1 MLNKFKKLWNR
12 FDSKLYLEI
21 DRMPEGGMTE
31 LPDKLIP
38 FMWFFMRQIK
48 PLLIFILVV
57 ELLLAASSSAIFW
70 YVGELVKQEEYT
82 QAILLGGLAILLVRQ
97 LFIGIIHGTYDL
109 ILIPYFGQ
117 LIRRQLFWYTAN
129 QSLSYFQNDFAGR
142 IANKI
147 IQIPRLRDAVKSV
160 IGSVWFASIF
170 TITNLYFMFAV
181 HWALGLPL
189 LIWLGT
195 YIATLWYFVPKV
207 KDRSTVA
214 SEDLSMLTGKVVD
227 SLTNALPAKY
237 FARVQYEDEQI
248 VKQLKKHS
256 KSMRHM
262 TGTFWRMSLVI
273 DLLNSTLLISTT
285 LVGLWLVQ
293 TQGHIGVAALAMALP
308 MALQAT
314 FQSGWIMFEVSGV
327 FENLGAVQDSIDTL
341 SKPHKVRDKDR
352 APDLNIEKGK
362 ADIAFRDVFFNYGQD
377 AGSEKSVLQDFSLE
391 ISAGQK
397 VGLVGRSGAGKTTIT
412 GLLVRAHDIA
422 DGEIRIGGKNIADI
436 TQDSLRRNITVV
448 TQDSYLFHRSV
459 RDNIRYG
466 YPDASQAEIEQA
478 AKRASAHE
486 FIQGLEDNRGRK
498 GYDAFV
504 GERGVKL
511 SGGQRQRVAIARAVL
526 KKAPILIL
534 DEATSALD
542 SESEHAIQEALEGIM
557 EGKTVIAIAHRLS
570 TLRQMDRIIVMDEG
584 EIIEDGT
591 HNSLIRKKDGHYAKL
606 WKMQS
611 GGFLAEAA
619 E

>member
-1 MLNKFKKLWNR
+1 MLKSFKNIWSKIDKKL
-12 FDSKLYLEI
+12 YIEI
-21 DRMPEGGMTE
+21 DRFPEGGME
-31 LPDKLIP
+31 NLPDKLIP

-48 PLLIFILVV
+48 WFLAFILVI
-57 ELLLAASSSAIFW
+57 ELLLAGSSSIIFW

-82 QAILLGGLAILLVRQ
+82 KAMLIGGLAILLVRQ
-97 LFIGIIHGTYDL
+97 LFIAIIHGAYDL
-109 ILIPYFGQ
+109 VLIPYFGQ
-117 LIRRQLFWYTAN
+117 LARRQLFWYTAN
-129 QSLSYFQNDFAGR
+129 QSLGYFQNDFAGR

-147 IQIPRLRDAVKSV
+147 IQIPRLRDAVKSI
-160 IGSVWFASIF
+160 IGSVWFAGIF
-170 TITNLYFMFAV
+170 TVTNLYFMFGV
-181 HWALGLPL
+181 HWVLGLPL
-189 LIWLGT
+189 LCWLGG
-195 YIATLWYFVPKV
+195 YILTLWYFVPKV
-207 KDRSTVA
+207 KRRSTIA
-214 SEDLSMLTGKVVD
+214 SEDMSMLTGQVVD

-237 FARVQYEDEQI
+237 FARVKYEDERI

-256 KSMRHM
+256 RSMRDV

-273 DLLNSTLLISTT
+273 DLLNSSLLISTT

-314 FQSGWIMFEVSGV
+314 FQSGWIMFEVSGI
-327 FENLGAVQDSIDTL
+327 FESLGQVQDSIDTL
-341 SKPHKVRDKDR
+341 AKPHKVTDKKD
-352 APDLNIEKGK
+352 APDLKAQKGGAEIVFK
-362 ADIAFRDVFFNYGQD
+362 DVTFNYGQENSD
-377 AGSEKSVLQDFSLE
+377 EKSVLENFSLE
-391 ISAGQK
+391 IPAGQK

-422 DGEIRIGGKNIADI
+422 DGQILINGQNIADV
-436 TQDSLRRNITVV
+436 TQDSLRGNITVV

-459 RDNIRYG
+459 RDNIAYG
-466 YPDASQAEIEQA
+466 QLDATDEDIIEA
-478 AKRASAHE
+478 AKKAHAHD
-486 FIQGLEDNRGRK
+486 FIPALEDNKGRQ
-498 GYDAFV
+498 GYEAFV

-511 SGGQRQRVAIARAVL
+511 SGGQRQRVAIARAIL

-542 SESEHAIQEALEGIM
+542 SESEHAIQEALESIM

-570 TLRQMDRIIVMDEG
+570 TLRQMDRIIVMEQG
-584 EIIEDGT
+584 TIIEDGT
-591 HNSLIRKKDGHYAKL
+591 HASLIRKKDGHYARL

>member
-1 MLNKFKKLWNR
+1 MFKTFKNLKDKANKRLF
-12 FDSKLYLEI
+12 LEL
-21 DRMPEGGMTE
+21 DQMPEGGMKG
-31 LPDKLIP
+31 LPDKLVP
-38 FMWFFMRQIK
+38 FMWFFMRQVK
-48 PLLIFILVV
+48 GLLILILVLEIMV
-57 ELLLAASSSAIFW
+57 ASSSSLIFW
-70 YVGELVKQEEYT
+70 YVGELVKEQEYT
-82 QAILLGGLAILLVRQ
+82 RALLLGGLILLLMRQ
-97 LFIGIIHGTYDL
+97 FLIGAIHMVYDL
-109 ILIPYFGQ
+109 VYNPYFGNM
-117 LIRRQLFWYTAN
+117 IRRQLFWYTAN
-129 QSLSYFQNDFAGR
+129 QSLGYFQNDFAGR

-147 IQIPRLRDAVKSV
+147 VQIPSLRDAVKSI

-170 TITNLYFMFAV
+170 TLTNLYFMFSV
-181 HWALGLPL
+181 HWTLGLPL
-189 LIWLGT
+189 LIWLFA
-195 YIATLWYFVPKV
+195 YASTLAYFVPKV
-207 KDRSTVA
+207 KARATIM
-214 SEDLSMLTGKVVD
+214 SEDMSMLTGQIVD
-227 SLTNALPAKY
+227 SLTNVLPAKY
-237 FARVQYEDEQI
+237 FARIKYEDERI
-248 VKQLKKHS
+248 VNQLKTHS
-256 KSMRHM
+256 KSFRAT
-262 TGTFWRMSLVI
+262 TGTFWAMSLII
-273 DLLNSTLLISTT
+273 DCLNSALLISTT
-285 LVGLWLVQ
+285 LVGLWLVE

-314 FQSGWIMFEVSGV
+314 FQSGWIMFEVSGI
-327 FENLGAVQDSIDTL
+327 FENLGRVQDTIDTL
-341 SKPHKVRDKDR
+341 AKPHKVTDKDK
-352 APDLNIEKGK
+352 APELGVDRSNASISFKG
-362 ADIAFRDVFFNYGQD
+362 VEFNYGQEAKD
-377 AGSEKSVLQDFSLE
+377 EKPVLHDFDLE
-391 ISAGQK
+391 IPAGQK

-422 DGEIRIGGKNIADI
+422 GGEIVIGDQNIADV
-436 TQDSLRRNITVV
+436 TQDSLRRSITVV

-466 YPDASQAEIEQA
+466 HPGASQEEIEQA
-478 AKRASAHE
+478 ADCAHAHE
-486 FIQGLEDNRGRK
+486 FIAGLEDNKGRK

-542 SESEHAIQEALEGIM
+542 SESEHAIQEALESIM

-570 TLRQMDRIIVMDEG
+570 TLRQMDRIIVMEEG
-584 EIIEDGT
+584 RIIEDGT

>member
-1 MLNKFKKLWNR
+1 MLKLFKNIWSKI
-12 FDSKLYLEI
+12 DSKLYIEI
-21 DRMPEGGMTE
+21 DRFPDGGIKE

-48 PLLIFILVV
+48 WFLAFILIV
-57 ELLLAASSSAIFW
+57 ELLLAGSSSIIFW

-82 QAILLGGLAILLVRQ
+82 KAMLLGGLAILLVRQ
-97 LFIGIIHGTYDL
+97 LFIAIIHGAYDL
-109 ILIPYFGQ
+109 VLIPYFGQ
-117 LIRRQLFWYTAN
+117 LARRQLFWYTAN
-129 QSLSYFQNDFAGR
+129 QSLGYFQNDFAGR

-147 IQIPRLRDAVKSV
+147 IQIPRLRDAVKSI
-160 IGSVWFASIF
+160 IGSVWFAGIF
-170 TITNLYFMFAV
+170 TVTNLYFMFGV

-189 LIWLGT
+189 MFWLFG
-195 YIATLWYFVPKV
+195 YIATLWYFVPKI
-207 KDRSTVA
+207 KNRSTIA
-214 SEDLSMLTGKVVD
+214 SEDLSMLTGQVVD

-237 FARVQYEDEQI
+237 FARVKYEDERI

-256 KSMRHM
+256 RSMRNV
-262 TGTFWRMSLVI
+262 TGTFWRMSVVI
-273 DLLNSTLLISTT
+273 DFLNSGLLIATT
-285 LVGLWLVQ
+285 LVGLWIVQ

-327 FENLGAVQDSIDTL
+327 FESLGQVQDSIDTL
-341 SKPHKVRDKDR
+341 AKPHKVTDKKG
-352 APDLNIEKGK
+352 APDLETEKGGAEIVFK
-362 ADIAFRDVFFNYGQD
+362 DVCFNYGQERGD
-377 AGSEKSVLQDFSLE
+377 EKPVLEDFTLE
-391 ISAGQK
+391 IPAGQK

-422 DGEIRIGGKNIADI
+422 DGEIAINGQNIAEVA
-436 TQDSLRRNITVV
+436 QDSLRSNITVV

-459 RDNIRYG
+459 RDNILYG
-466 YPDASQAEIEQA
+466 HPDASEEEVIA
-478 AKRASAHE
+478 AATKAHAHD
-486 FIQGLEDNRGRK
+486 FIPTLEDNRGRK
-498 GYDAFV
+498 GYEAFV

-511 SGGQRQRVAIARAVL
+511 SGGQRQRVAIARAIL

-542 SESEHAIQEALEGIM
+542 SESEHAIQEALESIM

-570 TLRQMDRIIVMDEG
+570 TLRQMDRIIVMEEG
-584 EIIEDGT
+584 QIIEDGT

-611 GGFLAEAA
+611 GGFLAEEA
-619 E
+619 